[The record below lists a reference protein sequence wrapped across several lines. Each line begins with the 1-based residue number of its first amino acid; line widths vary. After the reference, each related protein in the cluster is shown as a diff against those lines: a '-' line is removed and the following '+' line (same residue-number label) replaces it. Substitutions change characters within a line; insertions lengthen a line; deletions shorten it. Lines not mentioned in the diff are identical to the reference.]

1 MVRLCKSTVLSDRR
15 EGLNSIQDYLRS
27 SRLLNHAE
35 ITQLLEAFNRL
46 FYDPNNKVRIISMI
60 ICTLHVLFIFIYNK
74 SFELLI
80 YALF

>member
-15 EGLNSIQDYLRS
+15 EGLNSIQAYLRS

-46 FYDPNNKVRIISMI
+46 FYDPNNKVRIISMV
-60 ICTLHVLFIFIYNK
+60 ICRLHVLYIY
-74 SFELLI
+74 I
-80 YALF
+80 YL